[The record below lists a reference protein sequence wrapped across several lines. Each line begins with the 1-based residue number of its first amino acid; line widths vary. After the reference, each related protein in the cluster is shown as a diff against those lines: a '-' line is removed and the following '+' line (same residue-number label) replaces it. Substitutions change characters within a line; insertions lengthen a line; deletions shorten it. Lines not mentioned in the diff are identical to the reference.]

1 MATFRKTKGEEAME
15 KCVLAMEK
23 CILLH
28 IQNKISNMAQF
39 HPADEKFRMGAVG
52 SVWIQEQKRKKIW
65 HTLLGPS
72 ARSGAELYD

>member
-39 HPADEKFRMGAVG
+39 HPADEKFRMGAVVCG
-52 SVWIQEQKRKKIW
+52 SRNKREKKYG
-65 HTLLGPS
+65 TPC
-72 ARSGAELYD
+72 